1 MHSSSQLTETIITV
15 SYLTLV
21 SLAGLFGSLTINFLM
36 SQFSSLCV
44 KYQHDRVY
52 NCTYPS
58 QYAIWSVNMSIQLWY
73 FYKNTPVLCL
83 IQAVLPPGH
92 PNMAS
97 HSISPPALD
106 HFNNMSACNVRP
118 FQLCHRDNYNSLSL
132 DICQAK

>member
-21 SLAGLFGSLTINFLM
+21 SLVGLFGSLTINFLM

-44 KYQHDRVY
+44 KYQQDRVY

-73 FYKNTPVLCL
+73 FDKNTPALCL

-92 PNMAS
+92 PNLGS

-106 HFNNMSACNVRP
+106 YFNTHFRLKVSI
-118 FQLCHRDNYNSLSL
+118 S
-132 DICQAK
+132 CQTTSKI